1 MRNSDT
7 LDIMREASVVNVLFV
22 CMGNICRSPTA
33 EGVFRHLVAEAGHSD
48 TIAIDSSGMADW
60 HAGKAPDSRSQ
71 AAARQRG
78 IEIGDLRARQ
88 TQASDF
94 HRFDY
99 VIGMDDE
106 NMADLAAI
114 CPAGREDRMHRMLDF
129 ATDISVTEVPD
140 PYYGASGF
148 DDVLDL
154 IENASRGLLARIIA
168 RDL

>member
-1 MRNSDT
+1 M
-7 LDIMREASVVNVLFV
+7 VNVLFV

-33 EGVFRHLVAEAGHSD
+33 EGVFRDMVARAGYGHAI
-48 TIAIDSSGMADW
+48 TIDSSGMAGW

-78 IEIGDLRARQ
+78 IEIGDLCARQ
-88 TQASDF
+88 TNVSDF

-106 NMADLAAI
+106 NMADLRSL
-114 CPAGREDRMHRMLDF
+114 CPAGCEDRLHRMLDF
-129 ATDISVTEVPD
+129 ADDLSVSEVPD
-140 PYYGASGF
+140 PYYGATGF

-154 IENASRGLLARIIA
+154 IENASQGLLNHIVAKH
-168 RDL
+168 L

>member
-1 MRNSDT
+1 M
-7 LDIMREASVVNVLFV
+7 VNVLFV

-33 EGVFRHLVAEAGHSD
+33 EGVFRHMVAEADHGD
-48 TIAIDSSGMADW
+48 AITIDSSGMAGW

-71 AAARQRG
+71 AAARRRG

-88 TQASDF
+88 TNASDF

-99 VIGMDDE
+99 ILGMDDE

-114 CPAGREDRMHRMLDF
+114 CPAGREGRMHRMLDF
-129 ATDISVTEVPD
+129 AKDTSVREVPD
-140 PYYGASGF
+140 PYYGATGF

-154 IENASRGLLARIIA
+154 IENASQGLLAHIVT